1 MLNFSMYP
9 KSKTLWLNH
18 IVEQYRL
25 LTTEPSLYL
34 LNNPFRDTCSEIL
47 LNKSHFLKVPTPLVV
62 GTHICKL
69 QHCTKVKT
77 HTLVNTFSMSQLSE
91 TLTKCQR

>member
-1 MLNFSMYP
+1 MLNFSMHP

-18 IVEQYRL
+18 IFEQYRL
-25 LTTEPSLYL
+25 LTTESSLYS

-47 LNKSHFLKVPTPLVV
+47 LNKSHFLKVPPPLLV

-69 QHCTKVKT
+69 QHCMKVKT
-77 HTLVNTFSMSQLSE
+77 HVS
-91 TLTKCQR
+91 